1 MYHKILLAYDGSNYS
16 DVALRQGA
24 DLARACR
31 AELHLLGVV
40 QTTGSM
46 AIAEGMGGQDI
57 WGRERAHVEKALAA
71 AKTAA
76 AEQGVSALVTISE
89 GDPASEI
96 VRHAHAIKADLVVL
110 GHKERGILAGWF
122 GRSVGADL
130 LGSLPCSV
138 LIATG

>member
-1 MYHKILLAYDGSNYS
+1 MYRTILLAYDGTNYS

-24 DLARACR
+24 DLAKACG
-31 AELHLLGVV
+31 AQLHLLGVV

-46 AIAEGMGGQDI
+46 AVAEGMGGQDI
-57 WGRERAHVEKALAA
+57 WGRERAHVERSLDAA
-71 AKTAA
+71 RTAA
-76 AEQGVSALVTISE
+76 AEQGVSAIVTVSE
-89 GDPASEI
+89 GDPAGEI
-96 VRHAHAIKADLVVL
+96 VRHAQSLKADLVVL
-110 GHKERGILAGWF
+110 GHKERGVLASWF

>member
-1 MYHKILLAYDGSNYS
+1 MYRTILLAYDGSNYS
-16 DVALRQGA
+16 NVALRQGA
-24 DLARACR
+24 DLARACG

-46 AIAEGMGGQDI
+46 AIAEGMGGQDV
-57 WGRERAHVEKALAA
+57 WGRERAFVERALDTAR
-71 AKTAA
+71 AA
-76 AEQGVSALVTISE
+76 AEQQGVSCIVTIRE
-89 GDPASEI
+89 GDPSGEI
-96 VRHAHAIKADLVVL
+96 VNHARAIKADLVVL

>member
-1 MYHKILLAYDGSNYS
+1 MYRTILLAYDGSNYS

-24 DLARACR
+24 DLARACG
-31 AELHLLGVV
+31 AQLHLLGVV

-57 WGRERAHVEKALAA
+57 WGRERAHVEKALEA
-71 AKTAA
+71 AKQAA
-76 AEQGVSALVTISE
+76 TEQGVTAIVTISE
-89 GDPASEI
+89 GDPAGEI
-96 VRHAHAIKADLVVL
+96 LRHARAVKADLVVL
-110 GHKERGILAGWF
+110 GHKERGVVASWF